1 MRLGVGMG
9 MRLGVPHE
17 CMCSNFKDG
26 IRLIVPQVYDA
37 PEDWLKVIW
46 QPIELILKTSVP

>member
-17 CMCSNFKDG
+17 CMCSNFTDG